1 MFKILVN
8 SLLLIFK
15 AILDCSSSKNA
26 VFFLAFRE
34 WKKLPDTSQKARFF
48 LNQSELPAFTED
60 VWNPYFCYRNSS
72 VLLCAALRCVI
83 SWRNSPCWY
92 WLCVVVL
99 RCWERALTPVVC
111 EGKKKT
117 PIYRTNSSFV
127 RICHLVYIRMGVGG
141 GRTVVKAV
149 GVALCRVQPKPT
161 EHLSLWHPEL
171 CRESSY
177 ALEMGT

>member
-1 MFKILVN
+1 MQFSFLLSENERSYLTHPRKHVSFWIKVSFQHSLRMCEILISATEIAPCFCVLHWGV
-8 SLLLIFK
+8 S
-15 AILDCSSSKNA
+15 
-26 VFFLAFRE
+26 FLGETAHV
-34 WKKLPDTSQKARFF
+34 DIG
-48 LNQSELPAFTED
+48 
-60 VWNPYFCYRNSS
+60 C
-72 VLLCAALRCVI
+72 VLLFLGAGKGLSRL
-83 SWRNSPCWY
+83 WY
-92 WLCVVVL
+92 V
-99 RCWERALTPVVC
+99 R
-111 EGKKKT
+111 GKKKK

>member
-1 MFKILVN
+1 M
-8 SLLLIFK
+8 S
-15 AILDCSSSKNA
+15 
-26 VFFLAFRE
+26 FLGETAHV
-34 WKKLPDTSQKARFF
+34 DIG
-48 LNQSELPAFTED
+48 
-60 VWNPYFCYRNSS
+60 C
-72 VLLCAALRCVI
+72 VLLFLGAGKGLSRL
-83 SWRNSPCWY
+83 WY
-92 WLCVVVL
+92 V
-99 RCWERALTPVVC
+99 R
-111 EGKKKT
+111 GKKKT